1 MTDALLHIDLKAILR
16 KRGGKAARVPGFVV
30 GWIERLVHQSE
41 LNEVLSTAWPREG
54 WEFAEATARYYD
66 LKIIT
71 EGLERLPEG
80 GRFIFASNH
89 PLGGLDGISIIA
101 TLGKRYGNDNFRF
114 LVNDMLM
121 NVEPLRNV
129 FLPIN
134 KYGAQGRT
142 AAKAINEAYASDAQI
157 AIFPAGLVSRIQQ
170 GGIKDLRWQKAFVS
184 KAFEFDR
191 AIVPVH
197 FIGLNSRRF
206 YKLAQWRK
214 RLGIKINLEQILL
227 PGEMSR
233 SRGKTF
239 RIVFGEP
246 VPPAEL
252 HRIGKS
258 PAEIASAIK
267 ERVYSLG

>member
-1 MTDALLHIDLKAILR
+1 MTDAPLHIDLKAILR
-16 KRGGKAARVPGFVV
+16 KRGGGAARVPGFVV
-30 GWIERLVHQSE
+30 GWLEKLVHQSE

-54 WEFAEATARYYD
+54 WEFAEAAARYYD

-71 EGLERLPEG
+71 EGMERLPEG

-121 NVEPLRNV
+121 NVEPLRSV

-134 KYGAQGRT
+134 KYGAQGRA
-142 AAKAINEAYASDAQI
+142 AAKAINDTYASDAQI
-157 AIFPAGLVSRIQQ
+157 AIFPAGLVSRLQQ
-170 GGIKDLRWQKAFVS
+170 GSIKDLQWQKAFVA
-184 KAFEFDR
+184 KAREFDR
-191 AIVPVH
+191 TIVPVH
-197 FIGLNSRRF
+197 FIASNSKRF
-206 YKLAQWRK
+206 YKFAQWRK
-214 RLGIKINLEQILL
+214 KLGIKFNLEQILL
-227 PGEMSR
+227 PGEMSK

-246 VPPAEL
+246 IAPAEL
-252 HRIGKS
+252 DKLGKT
-258 PAEIASAIK
+258 PAEIAEALK
-267 ERVYSLG
+267 EKVYSLG